1 MEMLQTKWQHEQGRE
16 MRNMVIVSGNQK
28 QFAGS
33 DLHRSW
39 QEVAGYKP
47 GEGRQGQDGKE
58 L

>member
-1 MEMLQTKWQHEQGRE
+1 MNKGTEA
-16 MRNMVIVSGNQK
+16 RNRVTVSGNHK

-33 DLHRSW
+33 DPHRSW
-39 QEVAGYKP
+39 QEVAGDKP